1 MWHSG
6 DLVVLN
12 IRKCMILV
20 DFQCLVAFDL
30 TILATATM
38 CINDASRH
46 HPSSVSG
53 PPPLLSAG
61 ACIMS
66 IPHQVKGT
74 WMSSCFLRFGWTLAA
89 SSLHAPMHPGDLRGT
104 KCCLQLFYW
113 LVTGWTDFTHS
124 SFLTARTAG
133 RRELSV
139 NMVSWPVVG
148 VRRGVVAKPQS
159 AVLGYLLTVPMGVPP
174 DGVGWGLGSHKGPKE
189 WHVGVVERRKPTV
202 SWAKSFSSAG
212 ASCLLCWSSHLIQLI
227 LVLLVSHL

>member
-74 WMSSCFLRFGWTLAA
+74 WMSSSCFLRLGWTLAA

-113 LVTGWTDFTHS
+113 LVTGWTDFTSTHS

-139 NMVSWPVVG
+139 NMVSWPVLG

-159 AVLGYLLTVPMGVPP
+159 AVLGYLHSPWELDLM
-174 DGVGWGLGSHKGPKE
+174 GLGGD
-189 WHVGVVERRKPTV
+189 WGVTRGRR
-202 SWAKSFSSAG
+202 SDM
-212 ASCLLCWSSHLIQLI
+212 
-227 LVLLVSHL
+227 